1 MATVAP
7 SAASLR
13 AMDFPSPRLAPVT
26 SATLP
31 SHGPA
36 TVPPLVARDNRPM
49 PEPDLR
55 ELSARLAPAGV
66 SRMRPLS
73 GGASSLTYVGL
84 LGERRVAVKVAPPG
98 MEPVRNRDV
107 LRQARIIRALGPSPV
122 PVPEVL
128 WEDAGAPPEIPPLFV
143 MSFVQGSSLEPMFDL
158 DPMDEADQAV
168 VAERLRNAARTLSAL
183 HCFTPPAA
191 CIAGEPVVGPGE
203 EIERWSTLLQTVD
216 QSLVPGWEDAAG
228 ALRSTLPDSDPAA
241 IVHGD
246 FRLGNLLS
254 VGNRIT
260 AVVDWEIWSMGDPRV
275 DVGWFLLNADP
286 MTYRRS
292 TRYLGSMPSVTELR
306 TVYEATCGR
315 EVADSSWFV
324 ALASFKSAATWSLI
338 VKHNRRRPVPDGT
351 VEAMVP
357 TLPRLLSRAAELVG

>member
-1 MATVAP
+1 
-7 SAASLR
+7 
-13 AMDFPSPRLAPVT
+13 
-26 SATLP
+26 
-31 SHGPA
+31 
-36 TVPPLVARDNRPM
+36 M

-66 SRMRPLS
+66 SGLRPLS
-73 GGASSLTYVGL
+73 GGASSLTYVGV

-98 MEPVRNRDV
+98 MEPIRNRDV
-107 LRQARIIRALGPSPV
+107 LRQARVIRALGSSPV

-143 MSFVQGSSLEPMFDL
+143 VSFVEGSSLEPLFDV
-158 DPMDEADQAV
+158 DPTDEPDPAV

-183 HCFTPPAA
+183 HRFTPPAA
-191 CIAGEPVVGPGE
+191 CIAGEPVVGPAE
-203 EIERWSTLLQTVD
+203 EVERWSTLLSTVD

-246 FRLGNLLS
+246 FRLGNLLA
-254 VGNRIT
+254 VGDRIA
-260 AVVDWEIWSMGDPRV
+260 AVVDWEIWSIGDPRV

-292 TRYLGSMPSVTELR
+292 TRYMGSMPAVTELR
-306 TVYEATCGR
+306 SVYADTYGR
-315 EVADSSWFV
+315 EMADVGWFV

-338 VKHNRRRPVPDGT
+338 VKHNRRRPAPDRQ

-357 TLPRLLSRAAELVG
+357 TLPRLLSRAVELAG